1 MVYVSGPTTNRLN
14 ESRRKEIV
22 KILNERYSISDN
34 LKLRS
39 FTSLYTDCEA
49 TARKLVNYYKSD
61 RGLPVSKSMR
71 TLKLIDIIKA
81 SEHFGLGINEVEI
94 RLIFDSDGI
103 RGQMSPRQLKTALL
117 AIKAPNDME
126 EICFR
131 SEELSVYMDKWI
143 RAIKSTT
150 KLNS

>member
-1 MVYVSGPTTNRLN
+1 MVYVSGSTTNRLN

-34 LKLRS
+34 LELRS

-81 SEHFGLGINEVEI
+81 AEHYGLGINKVEI
-94 RLIFDSDGI
+94 RLIFDSDGR

>member
-1 MVYVSGPTTNRLN
+1 MVYTAGPTSNRLN

-22 KILNERYSISDN
+22 KVLNERYLISDN
-34 LKLRS
+34 QQLRS
-39 FTSLYTDCEA
+39 FTSQYIDCEA
-49 TARKLVNYYKSD
+49 SARKLVNYYKSD

-81 SEHFGLGINEVEI
+81 SEHFSLGISEVEI
-94 RLIFDSDGI
+94 RLIFDSEGR
-103 RGQMSPRQLKTALL
+103 RGQMSPRQLKTGLL
-117 AIKAPNDME
+117 AIKAINDME

-131 SEELSVYMDKWI
+131 SEELSGYMDKWI